1 MPRII
6 LASQSPRRRQ
16 LLAQTGLTDFEVLIP
31 QADESYNP
39 AVSPEEIVS
48 SISRKKGQAA
58 QKLTR
63 DQESLIIAADT
74 MVFLDGLRLGKPRD
88 EADAFAMLS
97 ALSGRTHHVCTGVTV
112 CRGSQIET
120 RSETTAVTFRPLLA
134 REINAYIRTG
144 DPMDKAGAYGVQ
156 GKAALF
162 VSGIQGDYF
171 NVMGLPLYLL
181 GRMLE
186 DFGLDLFAEEV
197 GL

>member
-16 LLAQTGLTDFEVLIP
+16 LLSQTGLTDFEVLVP

-39 AVSPEEIVS
+39 TASPEEIVC
-48 SISRKKGQAA
+48 SICKTKGQAA
-58 QKLTR
+58 WELVR
-63 DQESLIIAADT
+63 DPEALIIAADT
-74 MVFLDGLRLGKPRD
+74 MVFLDGLRLGKPKD

-112 CRGSQIET
+112 CQGSRMET
-120 RSETTAVTFRPLLA
+120 RSETTAVTFRPMTE
-134 REINAYIRTG
+134 REIWAYIHTG
-144 DPMDKAGAYGVQ
+144 DPMDKAGSYGVQ

-181 GRMLE
+181 GQMLA
-186 DFGLDLFAEEV
+186 DFNVDLFAEEV
-197 GL
+197 SQ